1 LISLI
6 SQLDIEALELNTGK
20 ERWRKFCEKQEQE
33 KEENKRR
40 QKAGRERWLMLL
52 RSNGRSTLG
61 QSRVWK
67 IALFFLL
74 RTMLSTT
81 NIDICFMRD
90 YDQKEW
96 ARKYRIDLG
105 FMGQTCFC
113 GVVAVW
119 GRGFFSKDLN

>member
-40 QKAGRERWLMLL
+40 QKA
-52 RSNGRSTLG
+52 GRSTLG

>member
-61 QSRVWK
+61 QSRV
-67 IALFFLL
+67 
-74 RTMLSTT
+74 
-81 NIDICFMRD
+81 
-90 YDQKEW
+90 
-96 ARKYRIDLG
+96 
-105 FMGQTCFC
+105 
-113 GVVAVW
+113 
-119 GRGFFSKDLN
+119 

>member
-1 LISLI
+1 
-6 SQLDIEALELNTGK
+6 
-20 ERWRKFCEKQEQE
+20 
-33 KEENKRR
+33 
-40 QKAGRERWLMLL
+40 
-52 RSNGRSTLG
+52 
-61 QSRVWK
+61 
-67 IALFFLL
+67 
-74 RTMLSTT
+74 MLSTT